1 MVWEAFYTSYK
12 PITILMR
19 KLIFIVPLLYITGIC
34 RAQKTVNPRPLTMDE
49 YTRALNYKIAD
60 LDKDTY
66 VKFDNAYVLDRYEN
80 RKPYFITGTDGLKK
94 RIDLYKLVA
103 RDGLQEIGLMVFYTS
118 ETGVKYQALV
128 PDFTADAKV
137 WDKYFNDIDNI
148 SKVEKNFILKLSYV
162 LSKEM
167 AFQQFKVL
175 NNGKDMKDEAAT
187 YGNDIC
193 FPGDEEVT
201 MSNGTK
207 KLLKD
212 VKSGDEVITVDP
224 ATHQPSATKVKALTV
239 HDAKN
244 YALTQLVLV
253 SAKETHTSTGLN
265 IALNT
270 KVLKATPN
278 HPMLTRDGSFKM
290 GDISVGQQV
299 LCLNDKGKYEPYTV
313 LQKSEQGGGVQK
325 VYNIV
330 ADSGSTLLMNGVM
343 VMQK

>member
-1 MVWEAFYTSYK
+1 
-12 PITILMR
+12 MR
-19 KLIFIVPLLYITGIC
+19 KLYLSLFIIFITGIC

-49 YTRALNYKIAD
+49 YNKALTYTIAN
-60 LDKDTY
+60 LDNDTY

-103 RDGLQEIGLMVFYTS
+103 KEGLQEIGLMVFYTS
-118 ETGVKYQALV
+118 ETGKRYQCLV

-148 SKVEKNFILKLSYV
+148 NKEEKNFILKLSYV

-201 MSNGTK
+201 MVNGAK
-207 KLLKD
+207 KALKD
-212 VKSGDEVITVDP
+212 VKSGDEIITVDP
-224 ATHQPSATKVKALTV
+224 VSHHPSTTKVKALTV
-239 HDAKN
+239 HGAKN

-253 SAKETHTSTGLN
+253 SAIQNKQNDGTYIN
-265 IALNT
+265 MIT

-278 HPMLTRDGSFKM
+278 HPMMTRDGNAKM
-290 GDISVGQQV
+290 GNIKIGQQV
-299 LCLNDKGKYEPYTV
+299 LCMNDKGKYEPFTV
-313 LQKSEQGGGVQK
+313 LQKSEQGDGVQQ

-330 ADSGSTLLMNGVM
+330 AEGGSTLLMNGVM

>member
-1 MVWEAFYTSYK
+1 MRNLLFT
-12 PITILMR
+12 TLIL
-19 KLIFIVPLLYITGIC
+19 FIAGFSH
-34 RAQKTVNPRPLTMDE
+34 AQTTTPNPRPLTMDE
-49 YTRALNYKIAD
+49 YTKALTYTIAD

-80 RKPYFITGTDGLKK
+80 RKPYFITGSDGLKK

-103 RDGLQEIGLMVFYTS
+103 KAGLQEIGLMVFYTN
-118 ETGVKYQALV
+118 ETGKRYQALV

-148 SKVEKNFILKLSYV
+148 NKVEKNFILKLSYV

-167 AFQQFKVL
+167 SFQQYKVL
-175 NNGKDMKDEAAT
+175 NGGKDMKEEAT

-201 MSNGTK
+201 MGDGSK

-212 VKSGDEVITVDP
+212 IKTGDVVVTVDP
-224 ATHQPSATKVKALTV
+224 ATNKTSATKVKELTT
-239 HDAKN
+239 HPAKN

-253 SAKETHTSTGLN
+253 SAKENDTPTGVN
-265 IALNT
+265 VNLNT

-278 HPMLTRDGSFKM
+278 HPMQTTQGSSKM
-290 GDISVGQQV
+290 GDIELGQQV
-299 LCLNDKGKYEPYTV
+299 LCLNDQTGKYETYTV
-313 LQKSEQGGGVQK
+313 LQKSEQGEGVQK

-343 VMQK
+343 VKQK

>member
-1 MVWEAFYTSYK
+1 
-12 PITILMR
+12 MR
-19 KLIFIVPLLYITGIC
+19 KLLFTICTLYTAGIC
-34 RAQKTVNPRPLTMDE
+34 QAQKTVNPRPLTMAE
-49 YTRALNYKIAD
+49 YDKALTYTIAD

-66 VKFDNAYVLDRYEN
+66 VKFDNAYVLDRYEG
-80 RKPYFITGTDGLKK
+80 RKPYFITGSDGLKK

-103 RDGLQEIGLMVFYTS
+103 KEGMQEIGLEVFYTS
-118 ETGVKYQALV
+118 ETGKKYTAVV

-148 SKVEKNFILKLSYV
+148 NKVEKNFILKLSYV

-201 MSNGTK
+201 MSNGAK

-212 VKSGDEVITVDP
+212 VKSGDEVITVNP
-224 ATHQPSATKVKALTV
+224 VTHLSAATKVKELTT
-239 HDAKN
+239 HEAKN

-253 SAKETHTSTGLN
+253 AAKQINTANGIN
-265 IALNT
+265 VALNT

-278 HPMLTRDGSFKM
+278 HPMMTKDGSFKM
-290 GDISVGQQV
+290 GDITIGQQI
-299 LCLNDKGKYEPYTV
+299 LCLNDKGKYETFTV

-330 ADSGSTLLMNGVM
+330 ADGGSTVLMNGVM

>member
-1 MVWEAFYTSYK
+1 
-12 PITILMR
+12 MR
-19 KLIFIVPLLYITGIC
+19 KLIFTLCLLYLAGIC

-49 YTRALNYKIAD
+49 YNKALTYKVSD
-60 LDKDTY
+60 LDNDTY
-66 VKFDNAYVLDRYEN
+66 VKFDNAYVLDRYES

-103 RDGLQEIGLMVFYTS
+103 KEGLQEIGLMVFYTS
-118 ETGVKYQALV
+118 ETGKKYQALV

-148 SKVEKNFILKLSYV
+148 NKEEKNFILKLSYV

-201 MSNGTK
+201 MGNGAK

-212 VKSGDEVITVDP
+212 VKSGDEVITVNP
-224 ATHQPSATKVKALTV
+224 VTRQPSAVKVKALTI
-239 HDAKN
+239 HKAKN

-253 SAKETHTSTGLN
+253 SATEVNTINGLN
-265 IALNT
+265 ITLNT

-278 HPMLTRDGSFKM
+278 HPMLTKDGNFKM
-290 GDISVGQQV
+290 GDILVGQQV
-299 LCLNDKGKYEPYTV
+299 LCLNDKGNYETYTV

>member
-1 MVWEAFYTSYK
+1 
-12 PITILMR
+12 MR
-19 KLIFIVPLLYITGIC
+19 KLLFTLCTLFIAGIC
-34 RAQKTVNPRPLTMDE
+34 AAQTKTVNPRPLTLDE
-49 YTRALNYKIAD
+49 YNKALTYQITD

-66 VKFDNAYVLDRYEN
+66 VKFDNAYVLDRYES

-103 RDGLQEIGLMVFYTS
+103 KENLQEIGLMVFYTS
-118 ETGVKYQALV
+118 ETGKKYQALV

-148 SKVEKNFILKLSYV
+148 NKEEKNFILKLSYV

-201 MSNGTK
+201 MSNGAK

-212 VKSGDEVITVDP
+212 VKSGDEVITVNP
-224 ATHQPSATKVKALTV
+224 VTRQPSATKVKGLTV
-239 HDAKN
+239 HEAKN

-253 SAKETHTSTGLN
+253 AAKEINTTEGLD

-278 HPMLTRDGSFKM
+278 HPMMTKDGSFKM
-290 GDISVGQQV
+290 GDIAIGQQV
-299 LCLNDKGKYEPYTV
+299 LCLNDKGKYETFTV